1 MGYILDLIFIAIV
14 ALCIFLAVKK
24 GFVRSLV
31 EVVGYLLAVV
41 IAFSV
46 SSFVADYVYNQVIET
61 KLVETISTAVEQNSN
76 DVIDKM
82 PDYLVAIL
90 DKTNVDLDKLLSS
103 DNLDSQKIAN
113 QVSEV
118 IEPLAVNIVRTIAS
132 IIIFIILIIVVSILA
147 RFLNSLFK
155 GVILGTANKVLG
167 GALGFV
173 KGFVIAS
180 LFSLAVYFIANTSTS
195 EILFFTNDAIEG
207 SFICNR
213 VISFITGIF

>member
-1 MGYILDLIFIAIV
+1 MDYILDLIFIAIV

-118 IEPLAVNIVRTIAS
+118 VEPLAVNIVRTIAS

-155 GVILGTANKVLG
+155 YL
-167 GALGFV
+167 
-173 KGFVIAS
+173 
-180 LFSLAVYFIANTSTS
+180 
-195 EILFFTNDAIEG
+195 
-207 SFICNR
+207 
-213 VISFITGIF
+213 